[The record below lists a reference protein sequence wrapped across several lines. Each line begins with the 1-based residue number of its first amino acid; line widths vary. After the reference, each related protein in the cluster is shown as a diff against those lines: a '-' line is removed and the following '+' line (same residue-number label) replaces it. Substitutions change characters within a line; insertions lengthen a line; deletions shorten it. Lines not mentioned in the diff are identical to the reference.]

1 MMRRH
6 AVPSLPSALP
16 GVTIMRFVLNGQFME
31 LRRDVVLARPREPV
45 RDDDVVYPVQQA
57 FEVASGYVSGS
68 VHQPH
73 GASAPAHPRI
83 RHCPLVKTG
92 VLELNADTRG
102 FLGRSPVRIPT
113 SDT

>member
-1 MMRRH
+1 MMH
-6 AVPSLPSALP
+6 WH
-16 GVTIMRFVLNGQFME
+16 VTIMRFVLNGQSME
-31 LRRDVVLARPREPV
+31 LRRDVVLARPREPI

-83 RHCPLVKTG
+83 RHCPPG
-92 VLELNADTRG
+92 EDR
-102 FLGRSPVRIPT
+102 RSQVERRYARVPW
-113 SDT
+113 